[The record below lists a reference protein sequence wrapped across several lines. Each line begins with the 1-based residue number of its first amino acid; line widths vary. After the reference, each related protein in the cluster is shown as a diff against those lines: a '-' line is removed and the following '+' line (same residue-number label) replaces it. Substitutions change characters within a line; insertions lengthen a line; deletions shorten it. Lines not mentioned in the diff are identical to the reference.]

1 MVGPEDLYPALLGP
15 AWGALPLVVR
25 RLHQEGRARGQVT
38 IEQGRSGA
46 ARWLAR
52 VLGFPSSG
60 ENVATVL
67 AVQLLGEEQIWSR
80 RFAEDILVSR
90 QRRAGDCL
98 AERFGSFEC
107 VFHLRP
113 TARGIDYDL
122 VGAGLVL
129 GGFRLPLPRGLAPHI
144 SARTWA
150 EENAM
155 RLEVTMS
162 APLFGRILRYHGLVR
177 PEGDEA
183 PA

>member
-15 AWGALPLVVR
+15 AWAALPLVVR

-38 IEQGRSGA
+38 IERGESA
-46 ARWLAR
+46 PARWLAWI
-52 VLGFPSSG
+52 LGFPSSG

-67 AVQLLGEEQIWSR
+67 AVEQRREEQIWSR

-90 QRRAGDCL
+90 QRRAGDCV

-107 VFHLRP
+107 RFRLRP

-122 VGAGLVL
+122 VGAGLAL
-129 GGFRLPLPRGLAPHI
+129 GGFRLPLPRGLAPHVG
-144 SARTWA
+144 ARTWA

-155 RLEVTMS
+155 GLEVTMS
-162 APLFGRILRYHGLVR
+162 APLFGRILRYQGLVR
-177 PEGDEA
+177 PEGDKA